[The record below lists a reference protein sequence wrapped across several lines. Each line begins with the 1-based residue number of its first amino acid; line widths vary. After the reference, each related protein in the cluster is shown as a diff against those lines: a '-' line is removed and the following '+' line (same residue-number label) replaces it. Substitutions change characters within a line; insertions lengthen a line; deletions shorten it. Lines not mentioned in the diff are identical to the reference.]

1 MIGFYNYTV
10 VLTYMSLVSSTIGMF
25 LAITGHF
32 RLALVCLAL
41 SGLLDMFDGKVAR
54 TKKDRTEDEKK
65 FGIQIDSL
73 CDVVC
78 FGAFPILLSYCLG
91 MRSPI
96 GIAILAFYA
105 IAGVIR
111 LAYYNVMEEKRQE
124 ETDENRK
131 YYSGLPIT
139 SIAVI
144 MPIVF
149 VIGIFCPESFV
160 LLLHCTMLIVG
171 MLFIINFNMPK
182 PKNTTL
188 AIIITIV
195 CMALLKVF
203 HVF

>member
-10 VLTYMSLVSSTIGMF
+10 ILTYMSLGSSILGMM
-25 LAITGHF
+25 LAATGHF

-54 TKKDRTEDEKK
+54 TKKDRTDDEKS

-78 FGAFPILLSYCLG
+78 FGAFPILLTFRMG
-91 MRSPI
+91 MRGPL
-96 GIAILAFYA
+96 GIAILVFYG

-111 LAYYNVMEEKRQE
+111 LGYYNVMEAKRQE

-144 MPIVF
+144 LPIVCMCAGYF
-149 VIGIFCPESFV
+149 LPSLILV
-160 LLLHCTMLIVG
+160 LHCTMLMVG
-171 MLFIINFNMPK
+171 LLFIVNFKMPK

-188 AIIITIV
+188 GIIIAIV
-195 CMALLKVF
+195 ALALLKIF